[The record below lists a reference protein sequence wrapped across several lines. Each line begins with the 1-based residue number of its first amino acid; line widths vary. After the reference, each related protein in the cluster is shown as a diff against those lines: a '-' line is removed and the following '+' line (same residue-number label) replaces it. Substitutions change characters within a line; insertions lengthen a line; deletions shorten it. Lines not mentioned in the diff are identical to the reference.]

1 MPHEAIRRCK
11 DCRRVVHG
19 EAGNAC
25 PYCGG
30 AQLNCLLEH
39 GAPHGRLHAPV
50 LKLAL
55 AFCLGLGAMQLL
67 LLNSD
72 AAAAS
77 GRAAPF
83 WQLNLLIGTCT
94 LVYVLLRRL
103 EGDFRALFL
112 IAFCLFVAGEG
123 LALFAR
129 AYGINALHLIGALFR
144 HGLLVFSSLSLTA
157 GAADSLAQSRHE
169 RVMFA
174 ATCGFLFLS
183 ILNLLMEYTRRE
195 SALVQD
201 AATALVALAVAL
213 FAATELWRERNAD
226 RMTNV

>member
-1 MPHEAIRRCK
+1 MPLDSIRRCK
-11 DCRRVVHG
+11 DCRRIVHG

-30 AQLNCLLEH
+30 AQLIRLVEH
-39 GAPHGRLHAPV
+39 GAPHVRLHAPV

-55 AFCLGLGAMQLL
+55 AFCLGLGAMQLML
-67 LLNSD
+67 IYSD
-72 AAAAS
+72 AGAS
-77 GRAAPF
+77 SAGRAAPF

-94 LVYVLLRRL
+94 LVYLLLRRL

-112 IAFCLFVAGEG
+112 IAFCLFAAGEG
-123 LALFAR
+123 VALFAR

-157 GAADSLAQSRHE
+157 GAADSPAQTRHE

-183 ILNLLMEYTRRE
+183 ILNLLLEYTHRE

-201 AATALVALAVAL
+201 AATALVALALAL
-213 FAATELWRERNAD
+213 FAAAELWREGKGD
-226 RMTNV
+226 KVVL